1 MSVDAVLLTK
11 ERTVKSCVCIH
22 LLGCNCSKPS
32 NVGVIDGFKG
42 AMKGKKLFGRCR
54 LLRE

>member
-32 NVGVIDGFKG
+32 NVGVIGGFKG
-42 AMKGKKLFGRCR
+42 AMKGKKAVW
-54 LLRE
+54 